1 MNDNPLWSDVDAY
14 LDDTL
19 VNNDDALASLL
30 RDTID
35 ASDAAGLPSISVTPS
50 QGKLLHLMARMCRA
64 QRILEIGTL
73 GGYSTIWLARA
84 LQHGGSLVTLEYEPL
99 HADVARANLER
110 AGLSDMVDVRVGA
123 AADTLARMHA
133 DGEESFDFVF
143 IDADKVGYP
152 DYLEWAVRLGHSGTV
167 SVADNVIRDGKV
179 ADAASEDGPVQA
191 VRRMFDI
198 MARHPDL
205 DSTAIQ
211 TVGAK
216 GYDGFSVAMI
226 R

>member
-1 MNDNPLWSDVDAY
+1 
-14 LDDTL
+14 
-19 VNNDDALASLL
+19 
-30 RDTID
+30 
-35 ASDAAGLPSISVTPS
+35 
-50 QGKLLHLMARMCRA
+50 
-64 QRILEIGTL
+64 
-73 GGYSTIWLARA
+73 
-84 LQHGGSLVTLEYEPL
+84 
-99 HADVARANLER
+99 
-110 AGLSDMVDVRVGA
+110 
-123 AADTLARMHA
+123 MHA

-167 SVADNVIRDGKV
+167 IVADNVIRDGKV